1 MGQTDSTRIYVQEG
15 AYTFPS
21 VILAYVLQDVD
32 RFVNSPNTWVTIT
45 RTSNYISKVE
55 YFSDAAKTL
64 KIFEHQ
70 YGRTSNRITSI
81 TAIYYN
87 VNGSEDSRVTHT
99 LTRNGSQQI
108 TDSANPFSTSE
119 SEKI

>member
-1 MGQTDSTRIYVQEG
+1 MGQTDATRIYVQEG

-21 VILAYVLQDVD
+21 MILAYALRDLD
-32 RFVNSPNTWVTIT
+32 RFVNSTNSWVTIT
-45 RTSNYISKVE
+45 RTSGYISKTE

-70 YGRTSNRITSI
+70 YGRTSSRITSV

-87 VNGSEDSRVTHT
+87 TDGSEDCRVTHT
-99 LTRNGSQQI
+99 IGRDVDNRIET
-108 TDSANPFSTSE
+108 SANPFTTSE
-119 SEKI
+119 ATKI